1 VTPDRRTIFRGG
13 KRIKAS
19 VMGAVA
25 MLLAS
30 VWLAGSSAAQSQPPA
45 PQDNSSVPNT
55 APNPTAPNST
65 LPPLRLPAGQEPAT
79 PEAPKGNILHL
90 SAVLSATDA
99 QPLRGGLRWR
109 VFDEKAELDGSHALV
124 AESFDATPAL
134 TLRDG
139 SFIVHVAFGL
149 AGATKRVTIDAR
161 GGSERLTLNA
171 GALRVVG
178 MLGDAPIAP
187 AKTQLS
193 IYVPERN
200 NSEAKLV
207 ANGKSGDT
215 IGLPEGNYHV
225 VSTLLDPQSNGSVNS
240 TNSVV
245 SADLRVQAGKLTD
258 ATLRHRAATMTLKL
272 VSGPSGEALANTAFT
287 ILTPGG
293 DVIREMIGAFPSL
306 VLAEGEY
313 VAIAR
318 HDSNVYQTNFKVE
331 STIDRDVEVLAK

>member
-1 VTPDRRTIFRGG
+1 
-13 KRIKAS
+13 
-19 VMGAVA
+19 
-25 MLLAS
+25 
-30 VWLAGSSAAQSQPPA
+30 
-45 PQDNSSVPNT
+45 
-55 APNPTAPNST
+55 
-65 LPPLRLPAGQEPAT
+65 
-79 PEAPKGNILHL
+79 L

-99 QPLRGGLRWR
+99 QPVRGGLRWR

>member
-1 VTPDRRTIFRGG
+1 MTPDRRTVFRGG
-13 KRIKAS
+13 QRAA
-19 VMGAVA
+19 VFVLGAFA
-25 MLLAS
+25 LLLAG
-30 VWLAGSSAAQSQPPA
+30 VWVARPSIAQEPTPA
-45 PQDNSSVPNT
+45 PQDNPAVPASAVPN
-55 APNPTAPNST
+55 AA
-65 LPPLRLPAGQEPAT
+65 LPPLRLPAGEEPAK
-79 PEAPKGNILHL
+79 PEQPPKGNILHL

-99 QPLRGGLRWR
+99 QPLHGGLRWR
-109 VFDEKAELDGSHALV
+109 IFDEKPELDGSHALV
-124 AESFDATPAL
+124 AESYDATPAL

-139 SFIVHVAFGL
+139 SFIVHAAFGL
-149 AGATKRVTIDAR
+149 AGATKRVTIDAK
-161 GGSERLTLNA
+161 GGSERLVLNA

-178 MLGDAPIAP
+178 MLGDTPIAP
-187 AKTQLS
+187 AKSQIS

-215 IGLPEGNYHV
+215 IGLPEGNYHI

-258 ATLRHRAATMTLKL
+258 AALRHRAATMTLKL
-272 VSGPSGEALANTAFT
+272 VSGPSGEALANTSFT

>member
-1 VTPDRRTIFRGG
+1 MSSSVTFGWRRGRAGRRRRAT
-13 KRIKAS
+13 A
-19 VMGAVA
+19 AVV
-25 MLLAS
+25 LLLGS
-30 VWLAGSSAAQSQPPA
+30 FDLAGLAAAQSTPPA
-45 PQDNSSVPNT
+45 SL
-55 APNPTAPNST
+55 T
-65 LPPLRLPAGQEPAT
+65 LPPLRLPAGQAPTTPEPAQ
-79 PEAPKGNILHL
+79 GNILHL
-90 SAVLSATDA
+90 SAVLGASDP

-124 AESFDATPAL
+124 AESFDAAPAL
-134 TLRDG
+134 SLRDG
-139 SFIVHVAFGL
+139 SFIVHAAFGL
-149 AGATKRVTIDAR
+149 AGATKRVTIDGKGA
-161 GGSERLTLNA
+161 SERLVLNA
-171 GALRVVG
+171 GALRIVG
-178 MLGDAPIAP
+178 MLGDSPISP
-187 AKTQLS
+187 AKTRIA

-215 IGLPEGNYHV
+215 IGLPEGNYHI

-258 ATLRHRAATMTLKL
+258 AALRHRAATMTLKL
-272 VSGPSGEALANTAFT
+272 VSGPSGEALANTSFT

-331 STIDRDVEVLAK
+331 STLDRDVEVLAK